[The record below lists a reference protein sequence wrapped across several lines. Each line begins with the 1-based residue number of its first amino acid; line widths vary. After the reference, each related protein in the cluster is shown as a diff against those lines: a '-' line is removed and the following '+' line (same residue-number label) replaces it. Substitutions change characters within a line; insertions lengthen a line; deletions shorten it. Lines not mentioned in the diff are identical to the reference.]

1 MRSLSLDQVLRLHAR
16 IIETSGGGAGL
27 RDLGRL
33 QSALAQ
39 PQASYDGNDL
49 YPDLASKV
57 AALAFSLVQGH
68 PFLDGN
74 KRIGHAAMEVALL
87 LNGYELVADVDE
99 QERMVLGVAAGEV
112 AHDSFTEWVRAV
124 ARPRRE

>member
-1 MRSLSLDQVLRLHAR
+1 MRTLTLDQVLRLHAR

-39 PQASYDGNDL
+39 PLASYDGEDL
-49 YPDLASKV
+49 YPDVISKA
-57 AALAFSLVQGH
+57 AALGYSLIQGH

-74 KRIGHAAMEVALL
+74 KRIGHAAMEVTLI
-87 LNGYELVADVDE
+87 LNGYKIDARVDE
-99 QERMVLGVAAGEV
+99 QETIVLGVASGDIDHE
-112 AHDSFTEWVRAV
+112 SFHTWVRSV
-124 ARPRRE
+124 ARPQAP